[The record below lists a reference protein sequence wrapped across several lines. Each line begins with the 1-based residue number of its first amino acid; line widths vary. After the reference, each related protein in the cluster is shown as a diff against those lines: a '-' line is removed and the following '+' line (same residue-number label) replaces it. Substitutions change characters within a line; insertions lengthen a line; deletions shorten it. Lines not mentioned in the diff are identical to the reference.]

1 MLRTALITWITAVFL
16 LMATGALA
24 GTVTVTG
31 EGTQHFTPDSAHL
44 TFTAL
49 GKGSSVA
56 QAQQALGQSLRQWD
70 RQIKTMRDRLTDYS
84 DATVTVY
91 SLRES
96 DHRQV
101 KVASRQIS
109 FRLTD
114 LKLLDK
120 LLAAAD
126 GANFQYRLDGNDF
139 YSSQQDQLSR
149 DALAAA
155 IRDARGQCRFV
166 AQQLGETCGEV
177 KTMQV
182 SRGAP
187 RPRPLAMSARARGP
201 APVEV
206 GRQSLHVTV
215 NASFEIH

>member
-1 MLRTALITWITAVFL
+1 MPRTVLVTWITVPLL
-16 LMATGALA
+16 LMTTAALA

-49 GKGSSVA
+49 GKGASVA
-56 QAQQALGQSLRQWD
+56 QAQQALSQSLRQWD
-70 RQIKTMRDRLTDYS
+70 RRIKAMRARLTDYS

-91 SLRES
+91 SIRDA
-96 DHRQV
+96 DHRQI

-109 FRLTD
+109 FRLGN
-114 LKLLDK
+114 LELLDK

-126 GANFQYRLDGNDF
+126 AANFQYRLDGNDF

-166 AQQLGETCGEV
+166 AKQLGETCGEV

-182 SRGAP
+182 SRGSP
-187 RPRPLAMSARARGP
+187 RPRPLVMSARANGP

-206 GRQSLHVTV
+206 GRQSLQVRV
-215 NASFEIH
+215 NATFEIH